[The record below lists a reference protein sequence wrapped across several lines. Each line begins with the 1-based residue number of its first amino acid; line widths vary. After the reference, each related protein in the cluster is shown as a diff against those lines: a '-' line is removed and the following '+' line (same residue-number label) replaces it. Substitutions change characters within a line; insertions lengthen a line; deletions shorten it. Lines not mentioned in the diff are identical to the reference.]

1 MGMLEEFIATAFE
14 EFSALRNFDF
24 PWLMTESTLELVRAC
39 IPLLGDEYRIEGELA
54 VHHSANLEPS
64 AIIRGPAI
72 IGPGA
77 SVGVNAYLREG
88 VFLGAHSRIG
98 PICEVKSSF
107 VFSNSSIAHL
117 NYVGHSL
124 IGSRVNLEA
133 GAVTAVHFNERED
146 KSIHARWMGE
156 FILTNLEKFGAVI
169 GDDCKLGANSV
180 TMPGTILK
188 PGRIVARLGLVDQLA
203 GA

>member
-1 MGMLEEFIATAFE
+1 MLEQFIASAFE
-14 EFSALRNFDF
+14 EFPTLRNFGF
-24 PWLMTESTLELVRAC
+24 PWLMTESALELVWAA
-39 IPLLGDEYRIEGELA
+39 IPTLGSEYRIEGELA
-54 VHHSANLEPS
+54 VHHTANLEPS

-72 IGPGA
+72 IGPGS
-77 SVGVNAYLREG
+77 SVGVNTYLREG
-88 VFLGAHSRIG
+88 VFLGANSRIG
-98 PICEVKSSF
+98 PMCEVKSSF

-133 GAVTAVHFNERED
+133 GAVTAVYFNERED
-146 KSIHARWMGE
+146 KLIHARWMGQ
-156 FILTNLEKFGAVI
+156 FLLTNVEKFGAVI

-180 TMPGTILK
+180 TMPGTILE
-188 PGRIVARLGLVDQLA
+188 PGRVVARLELIDQLA

>member
-1 MGMLEEFIATAFE
+1 MLEQFIVNAFE
-14 EFSALRNFDF
+14 EFPALRNFDY
-24 PWLMTESTLELVRAC
+24 PWLMTESTLELVRAA
-39 IPLLGDEYRIEGELA
+39 ISLLGSEFRIDGELA
-54 VHHSANLEPS
+54 VHQSANLEPS

-88 VFLGAHSRIG
+88 VYLGANSRIG
-98 PICEVKSSF
+98 PMCEVKSSF

-146 KSIHARWMGE
+146 KSIHARWMGQ
-156 FILTNLEKFGAVI
+156 FLLTNVEKFGAAI
-169 GDDCKLGANSV
+169 GDDCKFGANSV

-188 PGRIVARLGLVDQLA
+188 PGRIVARLELIDQLA

>member
-1 MGMLEEFIATAFE
+1 MLDQFIASAFD
-14 EFSALRNFDF
+14 EFPALRNFNF
-24 PWLMTESTLELVRAC
+24 PWLMTESTLELVRTA
-39 IPLLGDEYRIEGELA
+39 IPLLSSEYRIEGELA
-54 VHHSANLEPS
+54 VHQSAILEPS

-77 SVGVNAYLREG
+77 SISVNAYLREG
-88 VFLGAHSRIG
+88 VFLGANSRIG
-98 PICEVKSSF
+98 PCCEVKSSF

-124 IGSRVNLEA
+124 IGSRVNFEA

-146 KSIHARWMGE
+146 KSIHARWMGS
-156 FILTNLEKFGAVI
+156 FLLTNVEKFGALI
-169 GDDCKLGANSV
+169 ADDCKLGANSV

-188 PGRIVARLGLVDQLA
+188 PGRIVARLELVDQLA
-203 GA
+203 GT

>member
-1 MGMLEEFIATAFE
+1 MLEQFIATAYE
-14 EFSALRNFDF
+14 EFPALRNFDF
-24 PWLMTESTLELVRAC
+24 PWLMTESTLELVRAS
-39 IPLLGDEYRIEGELA
+39 IPLLGNGYRIDGELA
-54 VHHSANLEPS
+54 VHHTAELEPS

-77 SVGVNAYLREG
+77 TVGVHAYLREG
-88 VFLGAHSRIG
+88 VFLGANSRIG
-98 PICEVKSSF
+98 PMCEVKSSF
-107 VFSNSSIAHL
+107 IFSNSSVAHL

-146 KSIHARWMGE
+146 KSIHARWMGQ
-156 FILTNLEKFGAVI
+156 FLLTNVEKFGAVI

-180 TMPGTILK
+180 IMPGTILK
-188 PGRIVARLGLVDQLA
+188 PGRIVARLELINQLD
-203 GA
+203 

>member
-1 MGMLEEFIATAFE
+1 MLERFIASAFK
-14 EFSALRNFDF
+14 EFPALRHFEF
-24 PWLMTESTLELVRAC
+24 PWLMTESALELIRMT
-39 IPLLGDEYRIEGELA
+39 IPALGKEYRIEGDVA
-54 VHHSANLEPS
+54 VHESAYFEPS

-88 VFLGAHSRIG
+88 VFLGANSRIG
-98 PICEVKSSF
+98 PMCEVKSSF
-107 VFSNSSIAHL
+107 IFSNSSIAHL

-146 KSIHARWMGE
+146 KSIHARLLGQ
-156 FILTNLEKFGAVI
+156 FVLTNVEKFGAVI
-169 GDDCKLGANSV
+169 GDGCKLGANSV

-188 PGRIVARLGLVDQLA
+188 PGRIIARLMLVDQLA
-203 GA
+203 RA

>member
-1 MGMLEEFIATAFE
+1 MLEQFIASAFE
-14 EFSALRNFDF
+14 EFPALRNFDF
-24 PWLMTESTLELVRAC
+24 PWLMTESTLELVRNA
-39 IPLLGDEYRIEGELA
+39 ISKLGNDYRIEGELA
-54 VHHSANLEPS
+54 VHQSANLEPS
-64 AIIRGPAI
+64 AIVRGPAI

-88 VFLGAHSRIG
+88 IFLGANSRIG
-98 PICEVKSSF
+98 PFCEVKSSF
-107 VFSNSSIAHL
+107 IFSQSSIAHL

-133 GAVTAVHFNERED
+133 GAMTAVHFNERED
-146 KSIHARWMGE
+146 KSIHARWMGQ
-156 FILTNLEKFGAVI
+156 FRLTNVEEFGALI

-188 PGRIVARLGLVDQLA
+188 PGRIVARLELVDQLA
-203 GA
+203 GT

>member
-1 MGMLEEFIATAFE
+1 MLEQFIVNAFE
-14 EFSALRNFDF
+14 EFPALRNFDY
-24 PWLMTESTLELVRAC
+24 PWLMTESTLELVRAA
-39 IPLLGDEYRIEGELA
+39 IPLLGNEYRIEGEVAALQ
-54 VHHSANLEPS
+54 SANLVPS
-64 AIIRGPAI
+64 AIIRGPAT

-77 SVGVNAYLREG
+77 SVGVHTYLREG
-88 VFLGAHSRIG
+88 VFLGANSRIG
-98 PICEVKSSF
+98 PMCEVKSSF

-146 KSIHARWMGE
+146 KSIHARWMGQ
-156 FILTNLEKFGAVI
+156 FLLTNVEKFGAAI

-188 PGRIVARLGLVDQLA
+188 PGRIVARLELIDQLA

>member
-1 MGMLEEFIATAFE
+1 MFEQFIANAFE
-14 EFSALRNFDF
+14 EFPALRNFDF
-24 PWLMTESTLELVRAC
+24 PWLMTESTLELVRAS
-39 IPLLGDEYRIEGELA
+39 IPLLGNGYRIDGELA
-54 VHHSANLEPS
+54 VHHTAELEPS

-88 VFLGAHSRIG
+88 VFLGANSRIG
-98 PICEVKSSF
+98 PMCEVKSSF
-107 VFSNSSIAHL
+107 IFSNSSVAHL

-133 GAVTAVHFNERED
+133 GALTAVHFNERED
-146 KSIHARWMGE
+146 KSIYARWMGQ
-156 FILTNLEKFGAVI
+156 FLLTNVEKFGAVI

-188 PGRIVARLGLVDQLA
+188 PGRIVARLELINQLD
-203 GA
+203 

>member
-1 MGMLEEFIATAFE
+1 MLEQFIASAFE
-14 EFSALRNFDF
+14 EFPALRNFDF
-24 PWLMTESTLELVRAC
+24 PWLMTESTLELVRAA
-39 IPLLGDEYRIEGELA
+39 IPMLGSEYRIEGEIA
-54 VHHSANLEPS
+54 VHQLANLEPS
-64 AIIRGPAI
+64 AIIHGPAI

-88 VFLGAHSRIG
+88 VFLGTNSRIG
-98 PICEVKSSF
+98 PFCEVKSSF

-133 GAVTAVHFNERED
+133 GAVTAVHFNERDD
-146 KSIHARWMGE
+146 KSIHARWMGQ
-156 FILTNLEKFGAVI
+156 FLLTHVQKFGAVI

-188 PGRIVARLGLVDQLA
+188 PGRTVARLELVDQLA
-203 GA
+203 GT